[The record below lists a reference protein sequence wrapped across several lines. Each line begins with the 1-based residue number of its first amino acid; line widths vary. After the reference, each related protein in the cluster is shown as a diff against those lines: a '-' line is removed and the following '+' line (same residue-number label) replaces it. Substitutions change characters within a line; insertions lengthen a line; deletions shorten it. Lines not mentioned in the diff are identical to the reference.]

1 MKTRIIH
8 ADIYTPDIHIGNGV
22 LEVHGGAIQFVG
34 TADEFGS
41 SPEVQV
47 IDARGHKLIP
57 GLIDTH
63 IHGAGGFDISAGGAA
78 GAAEYLASQG
88 ITAFLATTHFVMTH
102 SELLQSVAQIA
113 EVIDNPPIGAQ
124 ILGIH
129 MEGPWIA
136 ADRSPF
142 SRADLCYPIT
152 REDIALFMQAARGNL
167 RMVTFA
173 PELPGALEVIPWLRE
188 QGIIPSAG
196 HTNADYNTCMRAVE
210 QGLNHSTHTYNA
222 MPPLHHRSPGTI
234 GAVMDSAEVTA
245 ELIADGFHVLPP
257 MMRLLIKA
265 KGTEH
270 VCLVSDAVPLAGLP
284 AGTHMHW
291 CGLDIGTDGEI
302 SILNDGRP
310 AGAYKLLNR
319 SLEVMVK
326 SGTAEFGQALHMA
339 SRVPAEMLG
348 LKKGQLAAGFDADLV
363 VMDDDLN
370 PLLTMVAGNIVYV
383 KEGFIDVKRF
393 TNSL

>member
-8 ADIYTPDIHIGNGV
+8 ADIYTPDIHVSDGS
-22 LEVHGGAIQFVG
+22 LEIL
-34 TADEFGS
+34 DGS
-41 SPEVQV
+41 ILAVSSHRPASGERNVRV
-47 IDARGHKLIP
+47 IDARGNRLIP

-63 IHGAGGFDISAGGAA
+63 IHGAGGYDISADGAA
-78 GAAEYLASQG
+78 GTAEFLASQG

-102 SELLQSVAQIA
+102 AELLDSVAHIA
-113 EVIDNPPIGAQ
+113 AVIEEPPAGAQ

-136 ADRSPF
+136 PDRSPF

-152 REDIALFMQAARGNL
+152 REDVALFIQASHDHL

-173 PELPGALEVIPWLRE
+173 PELPGALEVIPWLRK
-188 QGIIPSAG
+188 QGIIPSVG
-196 HTNADYNTCMRAVE
+196 HANADYNTCMRAVE
-210 QGLNHSTHTYNA
+210 LGLNHSTHTYNA

-234 GAVMDSAEVTA
+234 GAVMDSDAVTA
-245 ELIADGFHVLPP
+245 ELIADGFHVQAP
-257 MMRLLIKA
+257 MMRLLFKA
-265 KGTEH
+265 KGFNR

-284 AGTHMHW
+284 AGTHLHW
-291 CGLDIGTDGEI
+291 CGLEIGTDGEI

-319 SLEVMVK
+319 SIDVLMQ
-326 SGTAEFGQALHMA
+326 SGSADFSQALHMA

-348 LKKGQLAAGFDADLV
+348 LQKGQLAAGFDADAV
-363 VMDDDLN
+363 IVDDDLN
-370 PLLTMVAGNIVYV
+370 PLLTMVAGNIVYA
-383 KEGFIDVKRF
+383 KEGFY
-393 TNSL
+393 